1 MPAWFS
7 LPMLGCIAIGLLYT
21 FSTSSVLSA
30 RSGNNTLA
38 WIGPLY
44 IATGGLFFLASI
56 LGAFIGSYSI
66 LSTRHKR
73 YKLVAVMLFILV
85 MVGILVSLIAIFS
98 GSIAFS
104 LSLVEIPITG
114 KQRGDIACFI
124 DRANTC
130 SKCEDYW
137 GPAKCPEWTNEDV
150 TKILQTQAKAGA
162 ALSAIFLIYPISA
175 LRFGFNLRKYILLYQ
190 IEYV

>member
-1 MPAWFS
+1 MI
-7 LPMLGCIAIGLLYT
+7 GCIAIGLLYT
-21 FSTSSVLSA
+21 FSTSSVLSTN
-30 RSGNNTLA
+30 SGNNTLA

-44 IATGGLFFLASI
+44 IATAGLFFLASI
-56 LGAFIGSYSI
+56 FGWFLSSYSI
-66 LSTRHKR
+66 LSARHKR
-73 YKLVAVMLFILV
+73 YKLVAVVLFILV
-85 MVGILVSLIAIFS
+85 MVGVLASLIAIFS

-104 LSLVEIPITG
+104 LSLVEIPIS
-114 KQRGDIACFI
+114 QSERGDIACFI
-124 DRANTC
+124 DQANTC
-130 SKCEDYW
+130 SMCDTDI
-137 GPAKCPEWTNEDV
+137 GAMKCPEWTKEDV